1 MKHIIAIGVALGAL
15 AAGAAFAADP
25 PPAPVVGDIVKCRT
39 ESDNAKRLACYDKAA
54 GVLAKATEDG
64 SIAVVTRE
72 DVKKTRRSLFGFN
85 IPKLPFFSD
94 DKSTKEDMP
103 DEIDTTLKSFRV
115 TRDGNLTLVMED
127 GAVWRT
133 TEPMRRIPKPGAKIK
148 IMKAAMGSFFI
159 KIDGARGLRGMRVG

>member
-1 MKHIIAIGVALGAL
+1 MKHIIAIGAAVGALTAGAAL
-15 AAGAAFAADP
+15 AAGPAT
-25 PPAPVVGDIVKCRT
+25 APVVDDIVKCRA
-39 ESDNAKRLACYDKAA
+39 EANDARRLACYDKAA
-54 GVLAKATEDG
+54 GVLAKATDEG

-85 IPKLPFFSD
+85 IPKLPFFAD
-94 DKSTKEDMP
+94 DESTKEDMP

-115 TRDGNLTLVMED
+115 TRDGNLTMVMED

-133 TEPMRRIPKPGAKIK
+133 TEPMRRVPKPGAKIK